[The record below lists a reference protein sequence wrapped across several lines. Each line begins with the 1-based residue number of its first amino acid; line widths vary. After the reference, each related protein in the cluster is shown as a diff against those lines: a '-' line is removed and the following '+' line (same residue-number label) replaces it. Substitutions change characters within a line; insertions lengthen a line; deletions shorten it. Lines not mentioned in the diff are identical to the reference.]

1 MSGLIRIARSVM
13 RPVAGFAQPQ
23 PLPSGCATPWPF
35 PECSNCARSQRSF
48 RANDSPPRFWAFTL
62 IELLVVI
69 AIIAILAA
77 LLLPALGAAKDK
89 ARQTACFNNARQIIF
104 GCLLYAEAEN
114 RMPCGWMA
122 TPGQNT
128 KGYLTYDELILP
140 HGVPTNVLIC
150 PTHRGGTR
158 HFWVNGNVLPFIPP
172 PPRQT
177 GVMGRN
183 TAVKPDAIPLPAET
197 VALTEVADWVT
208 TGFSGYG
215 PAGPGTEWASIIQ
228 YEGNILGSSAGV
240 GYAHRQRANILF
252 CDGHVESLKSN
263 MLVRANLYNFY
274 RDKTQVPP

>member
-1 MSGLIRIARSVM
+1 MSGSIRSACSVLHAA
-13 RPVAGFAQPQ
+13 AGRDQPR
-23 PLPSGCATPWPF
+23 PLPRGCETCRPLPVGA
-35 PECSNCARSQRSF
+35 NRVRSQRSF
-48 RANDSPPRFWAFTL
+48 RASESPPLFRAFTL

-89 ARQTACFNNARQIIF
+89 ARQTACFNNARQIIL

-114 RMPCGWMA
+114 RMPCGWMS

-150 PTHRGGTR
+150 PSHRGGTR

-172 PPRQT
+172 PLRQT

-183 TAVKPDAIPLPAET
+183 TAVKPDAIPRPADT

-263 MLVRANLYNFY
+263 VLVQANLYKFY

>member
-1 MSGLIRIARSVM
+1 MSIPVRTVRSGM
-13 RPVAGFAQPQ
+13 HPAAGSDQP
-23 PLPSGCATPWPF
+23 PHRGRSRSASSDLTLDA
-35 PECSNCARSQRSF
+35 NRACARQSF
-48 RANDSPPRFWAFTL
+48 RAIHRPVPLWAFTL

-77 LLLPALGAAKDK
+77 LLLPALSSAKDK
-89 ARQTACFNNARQIIF
+89 ARQTVCFNNARQVIL

-128 KGYLTYDELILP
+128 KGYLTYDELILT
-140 HGVPTNVLIC
+140 HGVPTNVLVC
-150 PTHRGGTR
+150 PSHRGGTR
-158 HFWVNGNVLPFIPP
+158 HFWVNGNVLPYIPP

-183 TAVKPDAIPLPAET
+183 TAVKPDAISRPADT

-208 TGFSGYG
+208 TGFDNYG

-228 YEGNILGSSAGV
+228 YEGNILGPTAGV
-240 GYAHRQRANILF
+240 G
-252 CDGHVESLKSN
+252 
-263 MLVRANLYNFY
+263 
-274 RDKTQVPP
+274 